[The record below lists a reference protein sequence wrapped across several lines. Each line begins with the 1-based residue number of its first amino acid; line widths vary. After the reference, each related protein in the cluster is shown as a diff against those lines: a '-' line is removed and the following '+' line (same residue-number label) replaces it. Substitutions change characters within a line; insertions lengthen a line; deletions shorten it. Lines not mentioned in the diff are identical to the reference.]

1 MTAVGSASE
10 TGWALSPPVAQA
22 KPLGVLGATRIVL
35 RWSPLVLPLVAASI
49 YFAISLTSSI
59 QPEYTAQASMLLT
72 GPNELRTIDFETG
85 EVFVEDVN
93 PLSLLGGSLSTVA
106 EVTALSLTDSATSN
120 ELEDE
125 NLTTVYN
132 VWNESRSPIINAE
145 AIDSDPALA
154 ADTVTYLLGLI
165 GTDLEDR
172 QNELE
177 APLTNRISAQPIDD
191 VSVSDA
197 DFSGRNRT
205 RIGLAGVGVALS
217 IASAFLFEGLYQL
230 YRRYRAR
237 RSERLQ
243 AEEESAGGLD
253 ELRDYVDDEIDPNDK
268 ALVGAQRRSTPSGP
282 PVGPIP
288 NGEATKRAG
297 EPGPSVSSMASE
309 TIQISL
315 HELNKPKR

>member
-1 MTAVGSASE
+1 
-10 TGWALSPPVAQA
+10 
-22 KPLGVLGATRIVL
+22 
-35 RWSPLVLPLVAASI
+35 
-49 YFAISLTSSI
+49 
-59 QPEYTAQASMLLT
+59 MLLT

-120 ELEDE
+120 KLDDRG
-125 NLTTVYN
+125 LTTVYN

-145 AIDSDPALA
+145 AIDSDPDLS

-172 QNELE
+172 QNALE
-177 APLTNRISAQPIDD
+177 APLTNRITAQPIDD

-230 YRRYRAR
+230 YRRYQAR
-237 RSERLQ
+237 RRERTQ
-243 AEEESAGGLD
+243 VEESADGPGG
-253 ELRDYVDDEIDPNDK
+253 LRDYVDDEIDPDSNRQVVRKD
-268 ALVGAQRRSTPSGP
+268 RSKTSESPTAIKG
-282 PVGPIP
+282 
-288 NGEATKRAG
+288 NGETVRP
-297 EPGPSVSSMASE
+297 EPTMASVASE

-315 HELNKPKR
+315 HELDRPK

>member
-10 TGWALSPPVAQA
+10 TGWALSTPIAPT

-120 ELEDE
+120 KLDDRG
-125 NLTTVYN
+125 LTTVYN

-145 AIDSDPALA
+145 AIDSDPDLS

-172 QNELE
+172 QNALE
-177 APLTNRISAQPIDD
+177 APLTNRITAQPIDD

-230 YRRYRAR
+230 YRRYQAR
-237 RSERLQ
+237 RRERTQ
-243 AEEESAGGLD
+243 VEESADGPGG
-253 ELRDYVDDEIDPNDK
+253 LRDYVDDEIDPDSNRQVVRKD
-268 ALVGAQRRSTPSGP
+268 RSKTSESPTAIKG
-282 PVGPIP
+282 
-288 NGEATKRAG
+288 NGETVRP
-297 EPGPSVSSMASE
+297 EPTMASVASE

-315 HELNKPKR
+315 HELDRPK